1 MNESGDVSDVSDLS
15 SEDVQKLIHDLRVH
29 QIELEMQNEE
39 LRQTQL
45 ALEES
50 RDRYLDLY
58 DYAPVGYFTLDENA
72 LVLEANLSGASLLG
86 MERGS
91 LIGKPLM
98 SFIHKETQ
106 DTFYFHRTQVLQ
118 TGARHMCEIKLL
130 KPDGN
135 WFHAQLESVG
145 IADSHGGFGRL
156 RTLITDITSRRLAE
170 SALQEAHDEL
180 ENRVEERTSE
190 LRKANQ
196 QLEHEIAER
205 KKAEEALRE
214 SQQRLD
220 LAVSGAGL
228 GTWDW
233 NLQTRAA
240 FFGQRWAAMLEYF
253 PEEIEPHISGWESL
267 IHSEDKP
274 RVMEVLHEH
283 LEGSRPLFEAEYR
296 LRAKSGE
303 WQWVLTRGRVV
314 ERDRDGKPL
323 RAAGTNLN
331 ITERKRT

>member
-1 MNESGDVSDVSDLS
+1 MTQDDNHKEESGDLRTRAEELLRRKVKDREHISGSLP
-15 SEDVQKLIHDLRVH
+15 EDVQKLLHELQVH
-29 QIELEMQNEE
+29 QIELEMQNDE
-39 LRQTQL
+39 LRQAQL

-91 LIGKPLM
+91 LIGTPLM

-156 RTLITDITSRRLAE
+156 RTLITDITSP
-170 SALQEAHDEL
+170 
-180 ENRVEERTSE
+180 
-190 LRKANQ
+190 
-196 QLEHEIAER
+196 I
-205 KKAEEALRE
+205 
-214 SQQRLD
+214 
-220 LAVSGAGL
+220 
-228 GTWDW
+228 
-233 NLQTRAA
+233 
-240 FFGQRWAAMLEYF
+240 RW
-253 PEEIEPHISGWESL
+253 
-267 IHSEDKP
+267 
-274 RVMEVLHEH
+274 
-283 LEGSRPLFEAEYR
+283 
-296 LRAKSGE
+296 
-303 WQWVLTRGRVV
+303 
-314 ERDRDGKPL
+314 
-323 RAAGTNLN
+323 
-331 ITERKRT
+331 